1 MGEVIFK
8 VCGIALLSAVLLSVL
23 KRFGAESAV
32 LLKIAAGV
40 VAAAVCFVSLSP
52 IIDFL
57 RELSGIGGENA
68 ERWTEFMLR
77 VLSIAVITHIC
88 STVCKDCG
96 ETSLAGYIEIGGKVE
111 IIILS
116 LPYVREIIDTSV
128 GLL

>member
-1 MGEVIFK
+1 MGDVIFK

-23 KRFGAESAV
+23 KRFGAESAM
-32 LLKIAAGV
+32 LLKITAGV
-40 VAAAVCFVSLSP
+40 VAAAVCFVSISP

-57 RELSGIGGENA
+57 RELSGVGGENA

-77 VLSIAVITHIC
+77 VLSVAVITHIC